1 MIMKTI
7 YVIVSIVGFSF
18 TMWAQNAQIAEADKK
33 YNKYSYVD
41 AIEIYEKVAEKGY
54 ESPELFQKLGN
65 AYYFNSN
72 LLTAAKWYGKLF
84 ELNPEQEPEYYFRYA
99 QALKASE
106 EYEKSDAYMAKF
118 YEKSPDS
125 RAKLYAEN
133 KDYLKDI
140 EVNSGKYTVAPT
152 DINSEYSDFGPA
164 FFGDKIV
171 YSSSRKEGALYKKI
185 NPWTEQNYRDLY
197 VVEKDNN
204 YKLSNPINFS
214 NVINT
219 KYNESTPV
227 FTKDGKTIYFTRNN
241 FNSGRKGKADDKSTL
256 IKIYKANLV
265 DGVWTNVK
273 ELPFCSDDY
282 STAHPALS
290 FDEKTLYFVS
300 DMPGGFGSSD
310 LYKVSIDANGNFGK
324 PENLGKNINT
334 ESKET
339 FPFLDDDNNLYFAS
353 DGYPGL
359 GGLDIYKA
367 KITASG
373 YERPS
378 NMGKPINS
386 PLDDFCI
393 IMDKEHKGY
402 LSSNRVGSVGY
413 DDIYSFTKC
422 NYTVEGFITDLKTGE
437 ILTDATVEIF
447 DENSKKVNETK
458 SNALGKYSLAIE
470 CRESYTVRASK
481 KDYESAEKMFVSE
494 NADNISKVN
503 LALDRNVFLV
513 ETGTDLAKVFDISL
527 IYFDLDKWNIRP
539 DAAKDLEKIIAVM
552 KQNPDMKVDIRSHTD
567 SRQTHKYNQTLS
579 DRRAKATMD
588 FMIKNGI
595 DKSRLTAKG
604 YGETELV
611 NECKDNVP
619 CSEAQHQKNRRSEF
633 IILKM

>member
-1 MIMKTI
+1 MKTI
-7 YVIVSIVGFSF
+7 YIILSIIGFSF
-18 TMWAQNAQIAEADKK
+18 SVWSQNAQIAEADKK

-140 EVNSGKYTVAPT
+140 EINSGKYTVTPT
-152 DINSEYSDFGPA
+152 DINSEFSDFGTA

-197 VVEKDNN
+197 VVEKDNA
-204 YKLSNPINFS
+204 YKLSSPVNFS

-227 FTKDGKTIYFTRNN
+227 FSKDGKTIYFTRNN

-256 IKIYKANLV
+256 IKIYKANLI
-265 DGVWTNVK
+265 DGIWTNVK

-300 DMPGGFGSSD
+300 DMQGGFGSSD
-310 LYKVSIDANGNFGK
+310 LYKVSIDANGKFGK
-324 PENLGKNINT
+324 PENLGKTINT

-367 KITASG
+367 KITTSG
-373 YERPS
+373 YEKPM

-402 LSSNRVGSVGY
+402 FSSNRIGSVGY

-437 ILTDATVEIF
+437 ILIDATVEIF
-447 DENSKKVNETK
+447 DENNKKVTESK

-470 CRESYTVRASK
+470 CRENYTIRASK
-481 KDYESAEKMFVSE
+481 KDYESAEKMLATE
-494 NADNISKVN
+494 NADNLSIVN

-552 KQNPDMKVDIRSHTD
+552 KQNSDMKVDIRSHTD
-567 SRQTHKYNQTLS
+567 SRQTHKYNETLS
-579 DRRAKATMD
+579 NRRAKATMD

>member
-1 MIMKTI
+1 MKTI
-7 YVIVSIVGFSF
+7 YIILSIIGFSF
-18 TMWAQNAQIAEADKK
+18 SVWSQNAQIAEADKK

-140 EVNSGKYTVAPT
+140 EIHSGKFTVTPT
-152 DINSEYSDFGPA
+152 DINSEFSDFGTA

-197 VVEKDNN
+197 VVEKDNT
-204 YKLSNPINFS
+204 YKLSSPVNFS

-227 FTKDGKTIYFTRNN
+227 FSKDGKTIYFTRNN

-256 IKIYKANLV
+256 IKIYKANLI
-265 DGVWTNVK
+265 DGIWTNVK

-310 LYKVSIDANGNFGK
+310 LYKVSIDANGKFGK
-324 PENLGKNINT
+324 PENLGKTINT

-373 YERPS
+373 YEKPM

-402 LSSNRVGSVGY
+402 FSSNRIGSVGY

-437 ILTDATVEIF
+437 ILIDATVEIF
-447 DENSKKVNETK
+447 DENNKKVTETK

-470 CRESYTVRASK
+470 CRENYTIRASK
-481 KDYESAEKMFVSE
+481 KDYESAEKMFATE
-494 NADNISKVN
+494 NANNLSIVN

-567 SRQTHKYNQTLS
+567 SRQTHKYNETLS
-579 DRRAKATMD
+579 NRRAKATMD